1 MKCEKNKKT
10 KKKYIIS
17 KVLAGNQ
24 AKGKRFSLVEKLK
37 FQVEIQQS
45 E

>member
-1 MKCEKNKKT
+1 MWKKQ
-10 KKKYIIS
+10 KDKKYIIS